1 MKKEHPLRTLTG
13 IKQEEIA
20 MLLGISRGRWSMFE
34 IGKRDLPLPAA
45 IMLNDMLSHVQAL
58 ANQPAVVGKAI
69 RQHPQRIEKLLKEND
84 YRQMLL
90 VRKLA
95 AANRK
100 EETQIRRRQLLDYI
114 SQGNY
119 DNKSAVLLPNPE
131 VSKLLTME
139 HRDFA
144 ADIEKLTYQMEL
156 LKVERMLLES
166 KMIPAKKVL

>member
-45 IMLNDMLSHVQAL
+45 IMLTDMLAHIQAL
-58 ANQPAVVGKAI
+58 ANQPDVIGKAI
-69 RQHPQRIEKLLKEND
+69 RQHPQRTEKLLKEND

-95 AANRK
+95 AVNQK
-100 EETQIRRRQLLDYI
+100 QETQIRRRQLLDYI

-131 VSKLLTME
+131 VRKLLTTE